1 MKRKTIKSSNIK
13 SIGYAIEPQIL
24 EVEFNG
30 GAVYHY
36 KEVGPIKVLNL
47 IFADSVGSY
56 FAKNIKN
63 KHQYMK
69 GEYCV

>member
-13 SIGYAIEPQIL
+13 SIGYDMTAQVL
-24 EVEFNG
+24 EVEFLNG
-30 GAVYHY
+30 IVYNY
-36 KEVGPIKVLNL
+36 KEVGSFRVLNL

-63 KHQYMK
+63 TYQCTK
-69 GEYCV
+69 GEFNG